1 MVWGGVTFPGC
12 SLSYLL
18 HHILE
23 RYNRTSFYLWLR
35 EELCGNAKWVSS
47 REMLEKGRP
56 VDVEIQFVDSPIDK
70 EETEVR
76 AGVPGQD
83 KKRVSMK
90 SDKNI

>member
-1 MVWGGVTFPGC
+1 
-12 SLSYLL
+12 
-18 HHILE
+18 
-23 RYNRTSFYLWLR
+23 
-35 EELCGNAKWVSS
+35 
-47 REMLEKGRP
+47 MLEKGRP